1 MSLPKHVR
9 TQSGTYR
16 VANGNEL
23 AGNLAKDYPEFNKV
37 RSDTKL
43 ETLRERF
50 GVTAINAVRDALRK
64 QNK

>member
-1 MSLPKHVR
+1 MALSQHVR
-9 TQSGTYR
+9 TKSGAFR

-23 AGNLAKDYPEFNKV
+23 AGNLAKDYPEFNNV

-43 ETLRERF
+43 ETLRSRF
-50 GVTAINAVRDALRK
+50 GVTSINAVREALRE

>member
-1 MSLPKHVR
+1 MSLPKYER
-9 TQSGTYR
+9 TKSGAFR

-23 AGNLAKDYPEFNKV
+23 AGNLKKDYPEFGNV

-50 GVTAINAVRDALRK
+50 GVTSINDVREALRNQK
-64 QNK
+64 